1 MSFTIPSGTLGTKP
15 VLPMVGAQRFN
26 TVTNSMEVYDGVN
39 WQSWQAFMQA
49 DVSGS
54 HTLGAAMEDIREN
67 TWYSVTVKSKGESH
81 RHKIWNEMDEWCTD
95 ICGQGATGF
104 KDLQTNERLQE
115 IRWFTF
121 AGKFYFREK
130 EDMLMFVMRWS

>member
-15 VLPMVGAQRFN
+15 TPVIGAQRFN
-26 TVTNSMEVYDGVN
+26 TVTNSMEIYDGTN
-39 WQSWQAFMQA
+39 WQSWQATI
-49 DVSGS
+49 GS
-54 HTLGAAMEDIREN
+54 HTLVTKMEDIKEN
-67 TWYSVTVKSKGESH
+67 TWYSVTIKADGESYRH
-81 RHKIWNEMDEWCTD
+81 RVWNDMDTWCTD

-104 KDLQTNERLQE
+104 KDLQNNDRLQE